1 MNGPIVNGCMLSEMS
16 EQAETRVERK
26 ERTRRALLDG
36 TLTLAA
42 ERGFAALSLREIA
55 RSAGIVPTAFYRHF
69 DSLDELGTALVDEG
83 VRQLRLALRHLRR
96 TPDARLAE
104 TVRFVFAQIAGR
116 EDLYGF
122 LIRERHGG
130 APALRSA
137 IASEM
142 QLITRELVVDMSR
155 IPALDAWPT
164 DDLELAADLIVSI
177 VADHIADFVAAPL
190 RDRPQLVDRTVGQ
203 VRMIALGMAAWKPHT
218 A

>member
-42 ERGFAALSLREIA
+42 ERGVAALSLREIA

-164 DDLELAADLIVSI
+164 DDLELAADLIVST
-177 VADHIADFVAAPL
+177 VADHIADFVAVPL